1 MLKLEKWPAGWGA
14 NKMLLLITGLVIFL
28 GCHTIGYGPAAWK
41 GGLTARLGVGGYKGV
56 YSLLSLV
63 GFVLLI
69 IGYGQARL
77 MPEVLWPSPAWTRH
91 ATVALL
97 LPAMILLVATY
108 VPNNAIK
115 ASLGHPMILSV
126 KTWALAHLIS
136 NGTLVDLVLFGSFLT
151 WGVLAF
157 VVSRRRDRAN
167 PPEQRPVT
175 LGATL
180 VCVVAGSIVW
190 AVFLMGGHK
199 LLIGVSPWG

>member
-1 MLKLEKWPAGWGA
+1 
-14 NKMLLLITGLVIFL
+14 MLLLITGLVIFL

-41 GGLTARLGVGGYKGV
+41 AGLTARLGIGGYKGV

-97 LPAMILLVATY
+97 LPTMIMLVATY

-136 NGTLVDLVLFGSFLT
+136 NGSLADLVLFGSFLT

-167 PPEQRPVT
+167 PPEPRPVT